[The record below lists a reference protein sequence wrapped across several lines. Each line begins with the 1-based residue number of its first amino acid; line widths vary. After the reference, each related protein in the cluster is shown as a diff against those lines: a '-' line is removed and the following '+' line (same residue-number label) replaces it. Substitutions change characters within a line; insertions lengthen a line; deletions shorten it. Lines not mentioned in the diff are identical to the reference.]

1 MSKMAAI
8 DYAICTQLRD
18 LHPTVAISYTAV
30 MNGAPNNFDRN
41 SLQTFL
47 INIAMRLK
55 LDTPSCTFNW
65 SAVNI
70 DICLA
75 ATLTILENHIA
86 MNTTVD
92 QPETK

>member
-8 DYAICTQLRD
+8 DYAVCTQLRD
-18 LHPTVAISYTAV
+18 LNVAINYRAV
-30 MNGAPNNFDRN
+30 MNAAPNNFDSN

-47 INIAMRLK
+47 INVAMQLK

-65 SAVNI
+65 NALNL
-70 DICLA
+70 DICLNS
-75 ATLTILENHIA
+75 TLALLESHIA

-92 QPETK
+92 PAK

>member
-8 DYAICTQLRD
+8 DYAVCTQLRD
-18 LHPTVAISYTAV
+18 LNAAIDYRAA
-30 MNGAPNNFDRN
+30 MNAAPNNFDKN

-47 INIAMRLK
+47 INVAMRLK

-65 SAVNI
+65 NALNL
-70 DICLA
+70 DTCLA
-75 ATLTILENHIA
+75 ATLTILESHIA

-92 QPETK
+92 PAK

>member
-8 DYAICTQLRD
+8 DYAVCTQLRD
-18 LHPTVAISYTAV
+18 LRPDAGINYRAA
-30 MNGAPNNFDRN
+30 MNAAPNNFDTN

-47 INIAMRLK
+47 INVGMRLK

-65 SAVNI
+65 NALNL
-70 DICLA
+70 DICLNS
-75 ATLTILENHIA
+75 TLTILESHIA

-92 QPETK
+92 PAK

>member
-8 DYAICTQLRD
+8 DYAVCTQLRD
-18 LHPTVAISYTAV
+18 LNKEINYRAMNTV
-30 MNGAPNNFDRN
+30 NFDRN

-47 INIAMRLK
+47 INVAMRLK

-65 SAVNI
+65 NALNLET
-70 DICLA
+70 CLA
-75 ATLTILENHIA
+75 ATLTILESHIA

-92 QPETK
+92 PAK